1 MDKKQTYKITIIAE
15 TDNND
20 PKDWLAEALE
30 EGWFKYNL
38 VKVYGTEV
46 EAIDKEA
53 PIHKWIKDFK

>member
-20 PKDWLAEALE
+20 PKDWLSEALE
-30 EGWFKYNL
+30 EGWFKFNL
-38 VKVYGTEV
+38 TKVYGTEV